1 MDVAVKESDL
11 LQLIVAALT
20 ATGICSPNALAIA
33 RNVVAAERHG
43 KRSHGLVSCIL
54 FDKYR
59 DSWKKPAGEVDCSIG
74 NPGRIRVGGGFNSG
88 HLAMETALSFA
99 IEHFESSNV
108 ECIVTEVSQFQ
119 ASVGYAGEFGRQA
132 AANGFGYLGFHN
144 CHGGLH
150 AEGVQDGVL
159 GTNPFVIALPISDI
173 ELMVFDSSCAQ
184 KSWSAQYLDQLLT
197 GVDDDHFSV
206 GPWGGMK
213 GIGLSTAIEI
223 LVSSLSGSKAFNLG
237 VERGLGSAF
246 FLFRLGS
253 VNASPWES
261 FAEFLSDRGEFSSQG
276 SLRVPGR
283 SNVDQSS
290 QIEDR
295 SIVVDKRL
303 FGMVKAIVDRD

>member
-11 LQLIVAALT
+11 QQLIVTSLK
-20 ATGICSPNALAIA
+20 ATGICPPNALAIA

-59 DSWKKPAGEVDCSIG
+59 DSWEKPTGQVDCSVG
-74 NPGRIRVGGGFNSG
+74 NPGRIRIGGGFNSG

-99 IEHFESSNV
+99 MEQLENSNV
-108 ECIVTEVSQFQ
+108 ECIVAEVSQFQ

-132 AANGFGYLGFHN
+132 AARGFGYLGFHN

-150 AEGVQDGVL
+150 ADGVQDGVL
-159 GTNPFVIALPISDI
+159 GTNPFVIALPTSKID
-173 ELMVFDSSCAQ
+173 LMVFDSSCAQ
-184 KSWSAQYLDQLLT
+184 KSWSAQYLDQLLS

-237 VERGLGSAF
+237 AERGLGSVF
-246 FLFRLGS
+246 FLFRPGS
-253 VNASPWES
+253 TNASPLES
-261 FAEFLSDRGEFSSQG
+261 FTELFSDRGEFRSQDT
-276 SLRVPGR
+276 LRVPGW
-283 SNVDQSS
+283 SNVEQLG
-290 QIEDR
+290 QIADR
-295 SIVVDKRL
+295 PIIVDKRL
-303 FGMVKAIVDRD
+303 LGMVKAIANRD